1 MGFFL
6 QSNLPL
12 SCSLLR
18 LLRRKMGA
26 QSEIGYNS
34 TPKWLNSTPKWLS
47 SDDFLEEGVGEGVL
61 WPIIPTLRI
70 TYVYDQS
77 LTTASENRLFG
88 SVVDH

>member
-1 MGFFL
+1 
-6 QSNLPL
+6 
-12 SCSLLR
+12 
-18 LLRRKMGA
+18 MGA

-47 SDDFLEEGVGEGVL
+47 SDDFIEEGVGEGVL

-88 SVVDH
+88 SVVDHWTFDPVAQVQIPPKSLNFFSA